1 MSASVVGVA
10 GLRAGTTGSGELQ
23 HEDPFNRSIQQ
34 TDQTKSVREH
44 SPPHPRATSLKRHRL
59 RTPADSSHTNSAFSY
74 YPMKIG
80 DFVSIGPRSIVEAAS
95 IGNGVEIGKNCIIVR
110 PFGLSVRDWDTY

>member
-1 MSASVVGVA
+1 
-10 GLRAGTTGSGELQ
+10 
-23 HEDPFNRSIQQ
+23 
-34 TDQTKSVREH
+34 
-44 SPPHPRATSLKRHRL
+44 
-59 RTPADSSHTNSAFSY
+59 
-74 YPMKIG
+74 MKIG